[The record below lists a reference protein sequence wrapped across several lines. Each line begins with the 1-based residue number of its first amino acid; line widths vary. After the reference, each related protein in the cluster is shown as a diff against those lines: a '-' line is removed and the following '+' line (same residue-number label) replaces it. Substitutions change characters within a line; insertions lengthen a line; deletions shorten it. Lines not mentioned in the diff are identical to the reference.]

1 MKRSLYIL
9 MSLLVTSYCTA
20 QNSST
25 YKLIKSIP
33 TEAVNIAVDNLDN
46 IYFLTSTDQLKKISF
61 NGDSIAVYNDVKRF
75 GKLHS
80 IDVSNPLKL
89 LLFYKD
95 FPTIVILDRLLS
107 SRGSIDLRKHNIL
120 QASAISASYD
130 NNIWLFDEFNSK
142 LKKINEGGNTILE
155 SEDFRLLFN
164 ESIVPHQIIDKDG
177 LVYLYDN
184 LKGVYVF
191 DQFGTFKRKIPVTK
205 WNSIF
210 VSDKIISGIHEQ
222 TLQFYNTST
231 LLQHQHRLPE
241 TSGSFL
247 TYIISNNRLFAVTKD
262 SLSIYSYKF

>member
-1 MKRSLYIL
+1 MIIL
-9 MSLLVTSYCTA
+9 VCLIAMNYCSA
-20 QNSST
+20 QSDST
-25 YKLIKSIP
+25 YKLIKTIQ

-46 IYFLTSTDQLKKISF
+46 IYLLTQTNQLKKLTF

-80 IDVSNPLKL
+80 VDVSNPLKL

-95 FPTIVILDRLLS
+95 FPTIVILDRLLA

-120 QASAISASYD
+120 QASAITTSYD

-142 LKKINEGGNTILE
+142 LKKINEEGTTLLE
-155 SEDFRLLFN
+155 SSDFRLLFN
-164 ESIVPHQIIDKDG
+164 ESIIPQQIIDKDG
-177 LVYLYDN
+177 LVYLYDKN
-184 LKGVYVF
+184 NGVYVF

-205 WNSIF
+205 WKSVF
-210 VSDKIISGIHEQ
+210 VSDKLISGIHEEY
-222 TLQFYNTST
+222 LQIYNTST
-231 LLQHQHRLPE
+231 LLQHQRKLPE

-262 SLSIYSYKF
+262 SLNIYGYKF